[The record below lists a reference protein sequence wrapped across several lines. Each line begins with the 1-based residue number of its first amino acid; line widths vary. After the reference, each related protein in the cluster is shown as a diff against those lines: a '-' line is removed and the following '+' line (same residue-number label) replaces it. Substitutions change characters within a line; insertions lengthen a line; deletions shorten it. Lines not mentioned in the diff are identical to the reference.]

1 MEGHYH
7 VCLDLQ
13 EFNWDQHTLTI
24 YKEKSVGINLLD
36 AAVVWYF
43 PSSKSTAG
51 PRPKYPSAS
60 KSWSVKVLRSQIRTF
75 NLPGA
80 SLTKTVIKSIHS
92 IGYTEIGVWNM
103 DVTEIDSILPNLGV
117 DTCVVIRNTMF

>member
-24 YKEKSVGINLLD
+24 YKRSVGENLLD

-60 KSWSVKVLRSQIRTF
+60 KSLNVEVLRSQLRIF

-80 SLTKTVIKSIHS
+80 SLTKSVVKAIHS

-103 DVTEIDSILPNLGV
+103 DVAETDSILPNLGV
-117 DTCVVIRNTMF
+117 DTCVAIRNTMF